1 MSGNSP
7 RQPDR
12 RVRKT
17 REALHAAFASLIV
30 SQGYDRTSVQQV
42 LDAADVG
49 RSTFYAHFS
58 GKEALLRSG
67 FERLRH
73 DLAAEAAAEGGPFAF
88 VLPLLEHAR
97 RHSGL
102 YAALLNGS
110 GGTIAQAE
118 MRAIVRPLVERDL
131 EAYDVTDRR
140 VAAVFLMAGLLAA
153 MEDWLP
159 GTGRDP
165 RPILAALRAAATGLA
180 ATG

>member
-1 MSGNSP
+1 MSGNTP

-17 REALHAAFASLIV
+17 HEALHAALAGLIV
-30 SQGYDRTSVQQV
+30 SQGYDRISVQQV

-73 DLAAEAAAEGGPFAF
+73 DLATKATTENGPFAF
-88 VLPLLEHAR
+88 VLPLLDHAS
-97 RHSGL
+97 HHAGL
-102 YAALLNGS
+102 YAALLNG
-110 GGTIAQAE
+110 GGGNIAQTE

-131 EAYDVTDRR
+131 AAYDIADRR
-140 VAAVFLMAGLLAA
+140 VAAVFLTAGLLAA

-180 ATG
+180 AG

>member
-1 MSGNSP
+1 MSGNTP

-17 REALHAAFASLIV
+17 REALHAALASLIV
-30 SQGYDRTSVQQV
+30 SQGYDGTSVQQV

-67 FERLRH
+67 FERLRR
-73 DLAAEAAAEGGPFAF
+73 DLASETASEDGPFAF
-88 VLPLLEHAR
+88 VLPLLDHAG
-97 RHSGL
+97 RHAGL
-102 YAALLNGS
+102 YAALLNGG

-118 MRAIVRPLVERDL
+118 MRAILHPLVERDL
-131 EAYDVTDRR
+131 ASYDIADRR
-140 VAAVFLMAGLLAA
+140 VAAVFLTAGLLAA

-159 GTGRDP
+159 RTGRDP
-165 RPILAALRAAATGLA
+165 HPILAALRAAATGLA
-180 ATG
+180 AG